1 MVSLRDVFLIFS
13 GKMDDKKLLK
23 REFLI
28 LGVGLL
34 LGTGLMFGV
43 FALLK
48 KFDLTV
54 LWGGLA
60 GIFLALLNFFLM
72 AVSVWRAADRAEQQ
86 DVAGGKRLMQLSMFG
101 RYALLLGA
109 LIVGAK
115 SGVMNVISMLVP
127 LLLVRPILSIGEFF
141 RKSGEKQE

>member
-1 MVSLRDVFLIFS
+1 M
-13 GKMDDKKLLK
+13 MNEKKLLG

-28 LGVGLL
+28 LGVGLT
-34 LGTGLMFGV
+34 LGLGLMLGV

-54 LWGGLA
+54 LWGVLA
-60 GIFLALLNFFLM
+60 GVLLALLNFFLM
-72 AVSVWRAADRAEQQ
+72 AVSVWRAADKAEAQ
-86 DVAGGKRLMQLSMFG
+86 DVAGGKRIMQLSMLG

-115 SGVMNVISMLVP
+115 SGLMHPVAMLVP
-127 LLLVRPILSIGEFF
+127 LVLVRPILSIGEFF
-141 RKSGEKQE
+141 RKTGEKTE

>member
-1 MVSLRDVFLIFS
+1 
-13 GKMDDKKLLK
+13 MDDKKLLG
-23 REFLI
+23 REFVI
-28 LGVGLL
+28 LSVGLL
-34 LGTGLMFGV
+34 IGSGIMIGV

-48 KFDLTV
+48 KFELPV

-72 AVSVWRAADRAEQQ
+72 AVSVWRAADKAEQQ

-115 SGVMNVISMLVP
+115 SGVMNPIAMLVP
-127 LLLVRPILSIGEFF
+127 LVLVRPILSIGEFF
-141 RKSGEKQE
+141 RKSGEKQA